1 MKLHHQIFIAMLA
14 GALVGSLTSE
24 STTLFGVPILAGYD
38 LVGSLFINGLKMVV
52 VPLIVTAI
60 INGMTSV
67 GDGNNL
73 GRMGL
78 KTVALYMTT
87 TVVAVL
93 IGLLTVNL
101 FSPGVID
108 GQPAR
113 DLLGLASDTEA
124 VLAGIEGRGAGDFT
138 QILMQMLP
146 PNLIAAAADGQMLG
160 LIVFALLFG
169 YFLRTERNDAGRS
182 LRDLIEGILSGGDEN
197 HHAGDSFHTAGG
209 VRPDCRHGDPHRP

>member
-24 STTLFGVPILAGYD
+24 STTLFGVPVLAGYD

-67 GDGNNL
+67 GDGKNL

-87 TVVAVL
+87 TVVAVT
-93 IGLLTVNL
+93 IGLIVVNL

-113 DLLGLASDTEA
+113 DLLGLAQT
-124 VLAGIEGRGAGDFT
+124 GTGKT
-138 QILMQMLP
+138 
-146 PNLIAAAADGQMLG
+146 AA
-160 LIVFALLFG
+160 FALP
-169 YFLRTERNDAGRS
+169 
-182 LRDLIEGILSGGDEN
+182 IL
-197 HHAGDSFHTAGG
+197 HRLATTPPKKG
-209 VRPDCRHGDPHRP
+209 VRCLVAPGQ

>member
-93 IGLLTVNL
+93 IGLL
-101 FSPGVID
+101 P
-108 GQPAR
+108 
-113 DLLGLASDTEA
+113 
-124 VLAGIEGRGAGDFT
+124 
-138 QILMQMLP
+138 
-146 PNLIAAAADGQMLG
+146 
-160 LIVFALLFG
+160 
-169 YFLRTERNDAGRS
+169 
-182 LRDLIEGILSGGDEN
+182 LS
-197 HHAGDSFHTAGG
+197 
-209 VRPDCRHGDPHRP
+209 V